1 MHYKTHRGLISD
13 MSGSSHCQ
21 PYGVVW
27 LSSHYTGKT
36 RLFLSAVSGHSA
48 QVIILHCSCILMG
61 TGPLWN
67 CPETQWQHSSCGR
80 RSTGPPH
87 PVVPC
92 CLLFLPSPSLPF
104 FFFFLKLW
112 AEYFQTLEYF
122 QICRLIEIH
131 VIYVWKWS
139 RWTWHLILCWSN
151 ALNFNLCSAT
161 CFFTLSKTQ
170 QLCVPQ
176 PTHLFKHIWWCD
188 PLQLT
193 HILWD
198 CCKSALACD

>member
-1 MHYKTHRGLISD
+1 MGWFGSVHITQEKWDFSYLLWVGTRLRLSSCIVPAFSWGQAPCETALKP
-13 MSGSSHCQ
+13 SGSTA
-21 PYGVVW
+21 PVGE
-27 LSSHYTGKT
+27 
-36 RLFLSAVSGHSA
+36 
-48 QVIILHCSCILMG
+48 
-61 TGPLWN
+61 GPL
-67 CPETQWQHSSCGR
+67 
-80 RSTGPPH
+80 H